1 MKREVVLPG
10 GTSLSGGE
18 IVTDGLYLIAV
29 TDTALQLLS
38 GSSGGGGVPT
48 GGTIGQVL
56 KKNSSTDYD
65 TSWQDESGGGGGGDM
80 TKSVYDPAG
89 KNADAFD
96 YNNFINTPT
105 IPTIDP
111 NTTIQGNTFN
121 GADQL
126 VKLDGSGKLPAI
138 DGSLLTGLPTE
149 IIWLTDESFLP
160 TVGVTDKAYVSKA
173 TGIIYLYD
181 TVSGSYKI
189 VGGGE
194 GTPYMTAT
202 GTNTYIV
209 TNTPAVTSYPLQVI
223 VNFTNGNTG
232 DSTIKFDALAALPI
246 KMDGFTLVEKN
257 ISPGS
262 RKVLILAPDSSHYQL
277 QSANLIP
284 PVASGERVMT
294 VLPSG
299 LSTATK
305 VINPLSETSTT
316 GANLEAQTWVANTP
330 VTYLGEPGE
339 VRYWNNYKY
348 ECTAPNTW
356 WRVFYNMI
364 INDVIIGAVD
374 DSAGKKTSG
383 QMADLYPNA
392 IPFQIVWGT
401 AGTYQYMS
409 SLTGWA
415 YYENKI

>member
-1 MKREVVLPG
+1 MKLWNEIKAKVLSWFGSRFLPSG
-10 GTSLSGGE
+10 GTTGQ
-18 IVTDGLYLIAV
+18 TLIK
-29 TDTALQLLS
+29 Q
-38 GSSGGGGVPT
+38 
-48 GGTIGQVL
+48 
-56 KKNSSTDYD
+56 SSTDF
-65 TSWQDESGGGGGGDM
+65 
-80 TKSVYDPAG
+80 
-89 KNADAFD
+89 DAAWED
-96 YNNFINTPT
+96 
-105 IPTIDP
+105 
-111 NTTIQGNTFN
+111 
-121 GADQL
+121 
-126 VKLDGSGKLPAI
+126 
-138 DGSLLTGLPTE
+138 LPTE
-149 IIWLTDESFLP
+149 IVWVADEASRPLTGDA
-160 TVGVTDKAYVSKA
+160 TKAYVSKA
-173 TGIIYLYD
+173 TGMIYRWD

-189 VGGGE
+189 IGGGE

-209 TNTPAVTSYPLQVI
+209 TNTPAVTAYPLQVI
-223 VNFTNGNTG
+223 INFTNGNTG

-257 ISPGS
+257 IPSGS

-294 VLPSG
+294 VLTSG

-305 VINPLSETSTT
+305 VINPFGETATT
-316 GANLEAQTWVANTP
+316 GANLEAQTWAGNNP

-339 VRYWNNYKY
+339 LRYWNNYKY
-348 ECTAPNTW
+348 ECTATNTW
-356 WRVFYNMI
+356 WRTSYNMI
-364 INDVIIGAVD
+364 INDVIIGSID
-374 DSAGKKTSG
+374 DSGGKKTSG
-383 QMADLYPNA
+383 QMAALYPNA